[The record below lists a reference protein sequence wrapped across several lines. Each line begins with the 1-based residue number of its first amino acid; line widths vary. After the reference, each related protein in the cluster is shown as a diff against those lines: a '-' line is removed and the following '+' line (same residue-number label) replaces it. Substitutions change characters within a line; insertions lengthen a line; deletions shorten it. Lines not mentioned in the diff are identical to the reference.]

1 MKVFLFLMSVIL
13 FHSISNS
20 QNVGINVPSPVEKLD
35 VNGNINL
42 TGTIKTSGASGQTGQ
57 ALMINSSGSMVWGD
71 LTQYNNFVTFTSGTS
86 ATWIVPAGVTKIYA
100 EAWGGGG
107 GGTGTGGGGGGG
119 YVAGIFTVTPA
130 ASVTYTVGTGGA
142 AGSPNAADGTASSV
156 TYSGNSISALGGAGS
171 NFTTFGNVALGG
183 SFSGTNG
190 TAFTG
195 QVGEAGG
202 TNSFGYNQSNA
213 TTFLESQTG
222 GKGGDGGNTKNTGG
236 KGSFQIR
243 NASTLVQSYTLYD
256 SPGRVP
262 GGGGGGNITWGG
274 VIQSGGQG
282 MVTIHY

>member
-1 MKVFLFLMSVIL
+1 MKIFLLLIHVML
-13 FHSISNS
+13 FSTIAYS
-20 QNVGINVPSPVEKLD
+20 QNVGISVPSPTEKLD

-42 TGTIKTSGASGQTGQ
+42 TGTIKTSGAAGQTGQ
-57 ALMINSSGSMVWGD
+57 ALITNSSGNMVWGN
-71 LTQYNNFVTFTSGTS
+71 LTEYKNFVTFTSGTS

-107 GGTGTGGGGGGG
+107 GGTGTGAGGGGA
-119 YVAGIFTVTPA
+119 YVAGIITVTPGN
-130 ASVTYTVGTGGA
+130 SVTYTVGAGGS
-142 AGSPNAADGTASSV
+142 GSSPNATDGGISSIFYPG
-156 TYSGNSISALGGAGS
+156 TTLSAFGGSGNTY
-171 NFTTFGNVALGG
+171 TTFGYAAQGG

-202 TNSFGYNQSNA
+202 SNYFGYHQSNG

-222 GKGGDGGNTKNTGG
+222 GKGGDAGNTKNTGG
-236 KGSFQIR
+236 KGTYQLR
-243 NASTLVQSYTLYD
+243 NASTSVNIYTLYG
-256 SPGRVP
+256 STGKVP

-274 VIQSGGQG
+274 VVQNGGQG